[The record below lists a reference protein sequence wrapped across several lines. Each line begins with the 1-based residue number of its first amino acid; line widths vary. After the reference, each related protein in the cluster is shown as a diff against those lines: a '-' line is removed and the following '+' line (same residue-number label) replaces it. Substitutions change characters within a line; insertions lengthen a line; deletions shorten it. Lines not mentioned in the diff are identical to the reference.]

1 MTISPDKKDF
11 FTIIHV
17 LGRIILGLSACMLI
31 PLVLALFYREIG
43 PFYDFSIAVSFS
55 ATLGIILII
64 LFPLKKDIN
73 WIHAFFIVS
82 MGWITASILGAL
94 PLYLSGHYGCFLDAW
109 FEAMSGF
116 ATTGLTLVKD
126 LDHLSLSHN
135 MWRHLMMFIGG
146 QGIILASLSLLSQA
160 KGSVLSLYIGEAR
173 EEKILPNIIATAR
186 FIWRVSMVYL
196 ILGVSVMGY
205 FLFREGM
212 VLPKAFLHSL
222 WLFFASFDTGG
233 FAPQA
238 QNIAYYHS
246 AVLEFITVIFMM
258 LGAINFNLH
267 FWIWFKDKKEIL
279 KNFEIRTF
287 LATFSSLLIIAFFAL
302 RGHTSLF
309 IFRTGFYQLISAHT
323 GCGFTNLGFG
333 QLKSMGALPVLA
345 IIFAMMIGGGV
356 CSTTGGIKLMRIGL
370 VFKSFIMEIRKWMMP
385 NKAVY
390 KDTYHHLED
399 TIVEDKKIRNA
410 FIFFSLFLAVYLGGA
425 LIGMLL
431 GYPALPSLFESVS
444 ATANVGLS
452 LGITS
457 PAMPAFLKVTYIIQ
471 MWIGRLEFFSV
482 FVSLGFIFSLFKK

>member
-1 MTISPDKKDF
+1 MTISPDKRDF
-11 FTIIHV
+11 FTIVHI
-17 LGRIILGLSACMLI
+17 LGKVILGLSVCMLI
-31 PLVLALFYREIG
+31 PLAVALFFGEMG
-43 PFYDFSIAVSFS
+43 PFFDFAVSILLS
-55 ATLGIILII
+55 VSIGIILII
-64 LFPLKKDIN
+64 LFPLEKDIN
-73 WIHAFFIVS
+73 WIHTFFIVS
-82 MGWITASILGAL
+82 MGWIAASLLGAV
-94 PLYLSGHYGCFLDAW
+94 PLYLSHHYGCFLDAW

-126 LDHLSLSHN
+126 LDHLSYAHN

-146 QGIILASLSLLSQA
+146 QGIILATISLLPRA
-160 KGSVLSLYIGEAR
+160 RGSMLGLYIGEAR

-186 FIWRVSMVYL
+186 FIWRVSAVYL
-196 ILGVSVMGY
+196 ILGVLIMGC
-205 FLFREGM
+205 FLFKEGM
-212 VLPKAFLHSL
+212 ILPKAFLHAL

-246 AVLEFITVIFMM
+246 SVLEIITVVFMM
-258 LGAINFNLH
+258 LGAVNFNLH
-267 FWIWFKDKKEIL
+267 FWVWFKDKKEML
-279 KNFEIRTF
+279 KNFETKTF
-287 LATFSSLLIIAFFAL
+287 IATFFSLLLIMFFAL
-302 RGHTSLF
+302 RSYSPLF
-309 IFRTGFYQLISAHT
+309 VFRKGFYQLISAHT
-323 GCGFTNLGFG
+323 GCGFANMGVTE
-333 QLKSMGALPVLA
+333 LKGLGALPILA

-370 VFKSFIMEIRKWMMP
+370 VFKSFVMEIRKWMMP

-410 FIFFSLFLAVYLGGA
+410 FVFFGMFLAVYLGGA
-425 LIGMLL
+425 LVGMFL

-457 PAMPAFLKVTYIIQ
+457 PSMPALLKVTYIIQ
-471 MWIGRLEFFSV
+471 MWLGRLEFFSV